1 MNPVRELLTSGKSV
15 VGTAG
20 SLYEDN
26 MAMLADSGL
35 DFIRFDSPHAP
46 VEVKQY
52 QRSMQ
57 AMRGQQAAPIVRV
70 SANRADVICFALDLG
85 ARGIIVPM
93 VNTKAE
99 ADAMVRACLYAPL
112 GDRSHAGIRG
122 AWGETKDSRD
132 YLDTVNAELL
142 IIPMIETQH
151 AIDNLD
157 ELLSVG
163 RIDVLLVGPSDLSIE
178 LGVPLQYAS
187 ATYQA
192 GLDTIAAACKHH
204 GVVPGMY
211 FIPPDMAPNV
221 FVDKGVKCFT
231 MPWARGALEG
241 IKNGLGGI
249 QRD

>member
-1 MNPVRELLTSGKSV
+1 MNPVRDLLKAGKTV
-15 VGTAG
+15 VGTTG

-35 DFIRFDSPHAP
+35 DFILFDSQHAP

-57 AMRGQQAAPIVRV
+57 AMRGKKAAPIVRV

-85 ARGIIVPM
+85 ARGIIV
-93 VNTKAE
+93 
-99 ADAMVRACLYAPL
+99 ACLYSPR
-112 GDRSHAGIRG
+112 GERSNAGVRG
-122 AWGETKDSRD
+122 EWGETTDYRA
-132 YLDTVNAELL
+132 YLDTVNDELL
-142 IIPMIETQH
+142 IIPMIETQQ

-157 ELLSVG
+157 EILSVG

-187 ATYQA
+187 DTYQA
-192 GLDTIAAACKHH
+192 GLDQIAAACKHH
-204 GVVPGMY
+204 RVVPGMY
-211 FIPPDMAPNV
+211 FIPPDMDPNF
-221 FVDKGVKCFT
+221 FVEKGFKFFT
-231 MPWARGALEG
+231 MPWARWALEG

-249 QRD
+249 KRG